1 MPGPGRHDTTA
12 CYNLL
17 FRHTPDNGAQPLEN
31 ISNNKS

>member
-1 MPGPGRHDTTA
+1 MPEPERHDTTV

-17 FRHTPDNGAQPLEN
+17 FRHTPDNGAQSLEN